1 MKDAFGCARARMS
14 VMSEYIV
21 DLFEFART
29 GRVAEGDVQL
39 AALPRMVTEVPA
51 EVSASGRAQG
61 VFHWRAEGVE
71 KPMLRADGKPTVAQ
85 FLTLSVSGPMWL
97 ECQRCLTPYQELL
110 DSETT
115 FEIVRDEAAAEARP
129 LDEDELEAL
138 VGSRHFD
145 LRELIEEELL
155 LALPIVPKHE
165 VCPTVH
171 ESLATG
177 DDGLAEPPPPPEE
190 EDKPSPFAA
199 LAALKRSPDKDGK

>member
-1 MKDAFGCARARMS
+1 
-14 VMSEYIV
+14 MSEYVV

-39 AALPRMVTEVPA
+39 AALPRMVTEVPV
-51 EVSASGRAQG
+51 EVSASAREQS

-71 KPMLRADGKPTVAQ
+71 KQVLRADGKPAVAQ
-85 FLTLSVSGPMWL
+85 LLTLSVEGPMWL
-97 ECQRCLTPYQELL
+97 ECQRCLTPYLAPL

-115 FEIVRDEAAAEARP
+115 FEVVRDEAAAEARP
-129 LDEDELEAL
+129 LDDDELEAL
-138 VGSRHFD
+138 VGSKHFD

-165 VCPTVH
+165 VCPSVH
-171 ESLATG
+171 DSLATG
-177 DDGLAEPPPPPEE
+177 GDGLAEPAPVPEE

>member
-1 MKDAFGCARARMS
+1 MS
-14 VMSEYIV
+14 VMNEYIV

-51 EVSASGRAQG
+51 EVSASGRAQS
-61 VFHWRAEGVE
+61 VFHWRAEGAE
-71 KPMLRADGKPTVAQ
+71 KQVLRADGKPTVVQ
-85 FLTLSVSGPMWL
+85 FLTLCVEGPMWL
-97 ECQRCLTPYQELL
+97 ECQRCLTPYEAPLA
-110 DSETT
+110 SETT
-115 FEIVRDEAAAEARP
+115 FEIVHDEAAAEDRP

-138 VGSRHFD
+138 VGAKQFD

-165 VCPTVH
+165 VCPSVH
-171 ESLATG
+171 DSLATG
-177 DDGLAEPPPPPEE
+177 SDGMAEPPPAPEE

>member
-1 MKDAFGCARARMS
+1 MN
-14 VMSEYIV
+14 EYIV

-51 EVSASGRAQG
+51 EVSASGRARS
-61 VFHWRAEGVE
+61 VFHWRAEGAEEPV
-71 KPMLRADGKPTVAQ
+71 LRADGKPAVVQ
-85 FLTLSVSGPMWL
+85 FLTLKVEGPMWL
-97 ECQRCLTPYQELL
+97 ECQRCLTPFEAPL

-115 FEIVRDEAAAEARP
+115 FEIVPDEAAAEDRP

-145 LRELIEEELL
+145 LLELIEEELL

-171 ESLATG
+171 DSLATG
-177 DDGLAEPPPPPEE
+177 SDGLAEPAPAPED

>member
-1 MKDAFGCARARMS
+1 MS
-14 VMSEYIV
+14 VMNEYIV

-51 EVSASGRAQG
+51 EVSASRRTEG
-61 VFHWRAEGVE
+61 VFHWRAEGAE
-71 KPMLRADGKPTVAQ
+71 KQVLRADGKPTVAQ
-85 FLTLSVSGPMWL
+85 FLTLSVQGPMWL
-97 ECQRCLTPYQELL
+97 ECQRCLTPYQEPL

-115 FEIVRDEAAAEARP
+115 FEIVRDEAAAENRP

-138 VGSRHFD
+138 VGSKHFD

-165 VCPTVH
+165 VCPSVH

-177 DDGLAEPPPPPEE
+177 EDGLAEPVPEPEE

>member
-1 MKDAFGCARARMS
+1 MS

-51 EVSASGRAQG
+51 EVSATGRAQAA
-61 VFHWRAEGVE
+61 FHWRAQGAE
-71 KPMLRADGKPTVAQ
+71 KQVLRADGKPAVVQ
-85 FLTLSVSGPMWL
+85 FLTLSVEGPMWL
-97 ECQRCLTPYQELL
+97 ECQRCLTPYEAPLA
-110 DSETT
+110 SETT
-115 FEIVRDEAAAEARP
+115 FEIVHDEAAAEDRP

-145 LRELIEEELL
+145 LLELIEEELL

-171 ESLATG
+171 DSLATG
-177 DDGLAEPPPPPEE
+177 SDGLAEPAPAPEE

>member
-1 MKDAFGCARARMS
+1 MS
-14 VMSEYIV
+14 VMNEYIV

-51 EVSASGRAQG
+51 EVSASGHAQG
-61 VFHWRAEGVE
+61 VFHWRAEGAE
-71 KPMLRADGKPTVAQ
+71 KPVLRADGKPTVKQ
-85 FLTLSVSGPMWL
+85 FLTLTVEGPMWL
-97 ECQRCLTPYQELL
+97 ECQRCLTPYQESL

-115 FEIVRDEAAAEARP
+115 FEIVPDEAAAEARP

-138 VGSRHFD
+138 VGSKHFD

-165 VCPTVH
+165 VCPSVH
-171 ESLATG
+171 DSLATG
-177 DDGLAEPPPPPEE
+177 SDGLAAPAPEPEE

>member
-1 MKDAFGCARARMS
+1 MS
-14 VMSEYIV
+14 VMNEYIV

-39 AALPRMVTEVPA
+39 AALPRMVTEVPP
-51 EVSASGRAQG
+51 EVSEAARTKG
-61 VFHWRAEGVE
+61 VFHWRAEGSE
-71 KPMLRADGKPTVAQ
+71 KQVLRADGKPTVAQ
-85 FLTLSVSGPMWL
+85 FLTLSVEGPMWL
-97 ECQRCLTPYQELL
+97 ECQRCLTPYQEPL

-115 FEIVRDEAAAEARP
+115 FEVVRDDAAAEARP

-138 VGSRHFD
+138 VGSKHFD
-145 LRELIEEELL
+145 LRELVEEELL

-165 VCPTVH
+165 VCPSVH
-171 ESLATG
+171 DALATG
-177 DDGLAEPPPPPEE
+177 SDGLTEPEPEPEE

>member
-1 MKDAFGCARARMS
+1 MN
-14 VMSEYIV
+14 EYIV

-51 EVSASGRAQG
+51 EVSASGRAQS
-61 VFHWRAEGVE
+61 VFHWRAEGAERQV
-71 KPMLRADGKPTVAQ
+71 LRADGKPTVAQ
-85 FLTLSVSGPMWL
+85 FLTLSVEGPMWL
-97 ECQRCLTPYQELL
+97 ECQRCMTPFEAPLA
-110 DSETT
+110 SETT
-115 FEIVRDEAAAEARP
+115 FEIVHDEAAAEDRP

-138 VGSRHFD
+138 VGSKQFD
-145 LRELIEEELL
+145 LTELIEEELL
-155 LALPIVPKHE
+155 LALPIVPKHD

-171 ESLATG
+171 DSLATG
-177 DDGLAEPPPPPEE
+177 DDGLAEPAPEPEE